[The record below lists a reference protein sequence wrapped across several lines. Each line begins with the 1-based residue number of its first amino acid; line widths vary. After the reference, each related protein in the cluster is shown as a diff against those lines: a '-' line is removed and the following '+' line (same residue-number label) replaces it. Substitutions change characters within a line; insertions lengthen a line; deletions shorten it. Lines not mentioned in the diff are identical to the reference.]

1 MKIKLAVFFGGKSV
15 FFICNLK
22 TWLTEEELSILY
34 KDVFYRKINIVLL
47 ENHVLDSNLGC
58 EVYRIIDS
66 DLCEIT

>member
-1 MKIKLAVFFGGKSV
+1 MRDFGGKIV